1 MLVSMDLNVIGAS
14 ALNFTADD
22 GTVYNHIKIIALADN
37 KGGYGS
43 VGQSFKY
50 DKPSNYM
57 MNLALSSQV
66 KYIKQNARVCLK
78 ATVKPPALLLR
89 KLNSSTRTVKN
100 EIHIKPAPFIIG

>member
-1 MLVSMDLNVIGAS
+1 MLVSMDVNVIGAS

-50 DKPSNYM
+50 DKPS
-57 MNLALSSQV
+57 SHIDEFGFIQPGQV
-66 KYIKQNARVCLK
+66 YQAKCKGLFESNGKTASFVIK
-78 ATVKPPALLLR
+78 
-89 KLNSSTRTVKN
+89 
-100 EIHIKPAPFIIG
+100 EIDFIDKDGKK

>member
-50 DKPSNYM
+50 DKPSNYIDFIDKA
-57 MNLALSSQV
+57 NALMAN
-66 KYIKQNARVCLK
+66 KWHKWNDI
-78 ATVKPPALLLR
+78 
-89 KLNSSTRTVKN
+89 
-100 EIHIKPAPFIIG
+100 